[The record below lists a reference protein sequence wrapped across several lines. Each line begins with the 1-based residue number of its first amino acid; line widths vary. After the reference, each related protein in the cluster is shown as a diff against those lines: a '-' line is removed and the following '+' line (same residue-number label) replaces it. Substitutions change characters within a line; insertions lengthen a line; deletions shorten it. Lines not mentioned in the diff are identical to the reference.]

1 MDINIYNDEV
11 FNNLTQNYD
20 VQCNMSRQEN
30 NQNSLFCYI
39 DIVDI
44 PCFCYVQ
51 LNLEI
56 ETVRQ
61 EWTRNVY
68 SSLIDVK

>member
-1 MDINIYNDEV
+1 
-11 FNNLTQNYD
+11 
-20 VQCNMSRQEN
+20 MSRQEN

-44 PCFCYVQ
+44 PCFCYVK